1 MPPPESPDDHTLRI
15 VATSGERASTDA
27 PSADTDQRTED
38 GPQTTTRHFEHPA
51 HVQHLFSPERVEI
64 VQSIVADPPESI
76 RALARRL
83 DRNPGDVNRDVH
95 ALVDYG
101 VVELRPD
108 DPAKRPVVPYDRVR
122 IEVEL
127 GKSDGVTVDS
137 SGE

>member
-1 MPPPESPDDHTLRI
+1 MPPPESPDYHTLRV
-15 VATSGERASTDA
+15 VATSSERASSDPVA
-27 PSADTDQRTED
+27 ADTDQRTAD
-38 GPQTTTRHFEHPA
+38 DPKTTTHHFEHPA

-64 VQSIVADPPESI
+64 IQSIVADPPESI

-101 VVELRPD
+101 VVALRPD

-127 GKSDGVTVDS
+127 GKSDGGTVDS